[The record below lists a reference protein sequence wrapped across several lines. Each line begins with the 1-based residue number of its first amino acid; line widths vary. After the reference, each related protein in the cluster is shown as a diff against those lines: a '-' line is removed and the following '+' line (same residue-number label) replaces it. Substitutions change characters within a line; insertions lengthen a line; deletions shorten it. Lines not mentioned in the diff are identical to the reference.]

1 MSDIGRAVREQAK
14 SVCWDMAITG
24 YSLLQRDT
32 KNMPK
37 VPLSRRT
44 GVGAS
49 LLTQADSEKESSP
62 GSLHIDIPEV
72 CHGMQYF

>member
-24 YSLLQRDT
+24 YSLLQRR
-32 KNMPK
+32 K
-37 VPLSRRT
+37 VYAQSPTLQEDRSGSIPPYTSRFREGKFT
-44 GVGAS
+44 WI
-49 LLTQADSEKESSP
+49 
-62 GSLHIDIPEV
+62 LHTDVPEV